1 MQMRYWNYD
10 FISSINMRKW
20 LHNTLHVTF
29 RSFNLAL
36 YSKNDK
42 NERYEVAL
50 FLTCKEPHA
59 QTTMGEFTPRVAN
72 VIIANCEKGTTE
84 SSGIRFRCQTLL
96 DSSRKRSENRQK
108 ESDNR
113 QKELDNNWT

>member
-1 MQMRYWNYD
+1 
-10 FISSINMRKW
+10 MRKQ

-36 YSKNDK
+36 HSKNDK

-59 QTTMGEFTPRVAN
+59 QTIMGEFTPRVAN

-84 SSGIRFRCQTLL
+84 SSGIRFQCQALL
-96 DSSRKRSENRQK
+96 DSSWKKSEKVRQ
-108 ESDNR
+108 
-113 QKELDNNWT
+113 